1 MTPTCKE
8 LRAAGKAL
16 RDKCPKDA
24 HATWKPSAERRDPVE
39 LLIESAA
46 DRMPQL
52 VPIRYGRMMQS
63 PFAFY
68 RGAAVI
74 MAADLAH
81 TPVTGIT
88 VQACGDC
95 HLLNFGGFATP
106 ERNVTFDINDFDET
120 LPAPWEWD
128 VKRLAASCVIA
139 GQHNGF
145 SKADSREMAMRCVKG
160 YREHMNDFAQ
170 MSVMERWYE
179 HVFADNILHAI
190 RSKKW
195 RKAVEARIEKAA
207 ARTTLEDD
215 FPKLATLEGGTP
227 RIKDNPPLIF
237 HEMIRG
243 GEEYADAVHVAFRK
257 YRETLSDDH
266 RELLDRFEMKDI
278 AYKVVGV
285 GSVGTFCAIFLMMAA
300 IDDALFLQVKEA
312 RESVLERYAGKTHY
326 ANRGERVVAG
336 QRLMQSASDI
346 FLGWA
351 EETGRHYYFRQ
362 LRDMK
367 IKPLVDGMDVSR
379 LSQYAECCGWA
390 LARAHAKSG
399 DATKI
404 SGYLGSSSRFDKAI
418 AQFALTYAEQNER
431 DYKALLKAI
440 RAGRIQA
447 LQE

>member
-1 MTPTCKE
+1 VTPTRKE

-16 RDKCPKDA
+16 RDKCAKDA

-39 LLIESAA
+39 LIIESAA

-52 VPIRYGRMMQS
+52 LPIRYGRMMQS

-68 RGAAVI
+68 RGAAAI

-106 ERNVTFDINDFDET
+106 ERNIIFGINDFDET

-145 SKADSREMAMRCVKG
+145 SKAESREMAMRCVKG

-170 MSVMERWYE
+170 MSVMERWYQ
-179 HVFADNILHAI
+179 HITKDDVLAAT

-195 RKAVEARIEKAA
+195 RKMSEARIAKAV
-207 ARTTLEDD
+207 ARSVLEDD
-215 FPKLATLEGGTP
+215 FPKLANVEGGTP
-227 RIKDNPPLIF
+227 RIRDNPPLIF
-237 HEMIRG
+237 HEMIRCA
-243 GEEYADAVHVAFRK
+243 EEYADAVNAAFRK
-257 YRETLSDDH
+257 YRQTLSDDH

-285 GSVGTFCAIFLMMAA
+285 GSVGTYCSILLMMAA
-300 IDDALFLQVKEA
+300 SDDALFLQVKEA
-312 RESVLERYAGKTHY
+312 RTSVLEPYAGKSRY
-326 ANRGERVVAG
+326 ANRGQRVVAG

-346 FLGWA
+346 FLGWT
-351 EETGRHYYFRQ
+351 EESGRHYYVRQ

-367 IKPLVDGMDVSR
+367 IKPLVDGMDVTR
-379 LSQYAECCGWA
+379 LGRYSELCGWV

-399 DATKI
+399 DAAMI
-404 SGYLGSSSRFDKAI
+404 SGYLGSSSRFDKAV
-418 AQFALTYAEQNER
+418 AQFALTYAEQNEL

-440 RAGRIQA
+440 QDGRIQV